1 LLAIQG
7 DGTTTD
13 AWTTPV
19 SVVGLP
25 EGNVTSISV
34 GDLHACAVID
44 GRSANGGSYANSTAW
59 CWGYNANGQLGDGT
73 TTDRSVAV
81 KVKNLAPNVTSVYA
95 GSGLDGAGFTCAL
108 LAGGS
113 VKSWGNGAYG
123 SRGDGSSVEAQS
135 TPVSVQGLENV
146 VVTQLS
152 LGYYFALALTS
163 DGEVYGWGKND
174 FYQLGDGTS
183 TDRATAVEASNIPD
197 GYTVTSVSAGYR
209 HASFREAD
217 GGLAS
222 WGEGSYGE
230 FGNGA
235 STSSGGSADLYF
247 AAGYEDT
254 LPPSAVPTA
263 VPTTADTVSVE
274 AAMVMNGLFT
284 LNVTAAESEITALK
298 VGLARI
304 MDGVNASDISR
315 VYVNAT
321 GGSSTQ
327 SDVSFTVTVSLASS
341 RFTDIDDLETTVSE
355 ALALAESDS
364 SILISKIKIA
374 GGRAIIWDDVTGVS
388 STSTSS
394 LRIPPTLMPTPLP
407 TKADHVSVDA
417 SIDFDGVN
425 PYNLTAADYSAIK
438 VGIAVTMD
446 GINASHI
453 DGLTW

>member
-1 LLAIQG
+1 MLAIQG

-263 VPTTADTVSVE
+263 VPIPAP
-274 AAMVMNGLFT
+274 
-284 LNVTAAESEITALK
+284 TALPTP
-298 VGLARI
+298 VPTTNMSRSTFGTSYAGAYTAHVVDDDGGIWYAGYCYQGRCGDGQENSDSATNPVYDLTRI
-304 MDGVNASDISR
+304 AGINNVAKLDQNTGTGIAL
-315 VYVNAT
+315 T
-321 GGSSTQ
+321 GG
-327 SDVSFTVTVSLASS
+327 
-341 RFTDIDDLETTVSE
+341 
-355 ALALAESDS
+355 
-364 SILISKIKIA
+364 
-374 GGRAIIWDDVTGVS
+374 G
-388 STSTSS
+388 
-394 LRIPPTLMPTPLP
+394 
-407 TKADHVSVDA
+407 
-417 SIDFDGVN
+417 
-425 PYNLTAADYSAIK
+425 
-438 VGIAVTMD
+438 AV
-446 GINASHI
+446 
-453 DGLTW
+453 WYVFVVQRRC